1 MLPAKCNVGPQRIT
15 GFLRIAMR
23 GGKDSARVRLRI
35 IRTLALLVWLLLLLL
50 PSVARAQESAPP
62 KRVLVLY
69 WYNKDFPW
77 NIQFDQSFQITLQSA
92 PQGTVESYSEYL
104 ESNRFP
110 GENQSL
116 LLRDYLKQKYA
127 DRTIDVVVAT
137 SDASLDFLLKYR
149 DDLFPQAPVVFIGT
163 RHPSKENLATG
174 PGLTGIINLNTHRE
188 NLDLAL
194 SLHPGTKQVF
204 IISGTLERDKRF
216 ETLARKELQGYENKV
231 ELVYFTDLSRE
242 ELFAKA
248 KGLPEDSIVLHV
260 WQQSRNEQGK
270 VLENSEM
277 LATIARSATV
287 PVYAMNFLTLFS
299 LSEDPIDGSGVVGG
313 LITTG
318 GASGTQVAEIALR
331 IANGARAH
339 DIPVEPA
346 PTVPIFDWRELRRW
360 GIDESKLPAGSI
372 VRFKEPT
379 FWEQYKWLIVG
390 VLSLII
396 FQALLIVWLL
406 VNRARRRQAERENER
421 LAQLAEAERRRLD
434 EVVSNV
440 PGIVWET
447 RFNAD
452 GKTRTTHFISDYVE
466 QMLGYSVED
475 WLSTQNFALTIMAEE
490 DRERVTRA
498 TESILESGKEG
509 VLQFRWM
516 AKDGRVLWVEAQ
528 IAAIRDETGQP
539 VGLRGVTMDIT
550 DRMKAK
556 EALSESEE
564 RYRNVVE
571 TQTELICRFLPDTT
585 LTFVND
591 AYCRHFGKTRE
602 QLIGTK
608 YTQLIPEHAREA
620 ALNHIASLIEN
631 PRVEIYEHEVVL
643 PSGGRGWQQWVDNV
657 VGSSNG
663 HGVELQGIGRDITE
677 RRQAEEALRS
687 SETRFQTLADSA
699 PLLIWMSGPEK
710 SCTYVNQG
718 WLEFTGRTIEQEL
731 GNGWTTGIHRE
742 DYAHC
747 LELYSSA
754 FDRKEPFKIEYRL
767 RRADG
772 SFRWMYDSGTP
783 RFSSE
788 GDFLGYIGSCIDI
801 SDRKQAEA
809 ELQRA
814 HDEVNKLKNQ
824 LQEEN
829 IYLQEEIKLAHN
841 VDEIIGESDPIKYVL
856 FKIEQVARTESTVL
870 ILGETG
876 TGKELVAR
884 AIHSQSLRKDRPLV
898 KVNCAALSASL
909 IESELFGHEKGAF
922 TGAAARKMGRFELA
936 DGATIFLDEIGELP
950 LDLQPKLLRVIQE
963 GELERLGSSK
973 TLKVDVRIIAATN
986 RNMKSE
992 VEKGTFREDLWY
1004 RLNVF
1009 PITVPPL
1016 RQRKEDISRMV
1027 EHFVALFSK
1036 KVGKAITSISAATH
1050 KKLNDYFWPGNVREL
1065 ANVIERGVINAQ
1077 GSVLHIADQFAQSK
1091 AADLTDSNQTL
1102 EEVEK
1107 GHIIQI
1113 LDQTAWRI
1121 EGPSGAAKILGLNPS
1136 TLRTR
1141 MLKLGIQKSTRSFS
1155 AGSETNR

>member
-1 MLPAKCNVGPQRIT
+1 MLRRIVQLKFRQVA
-15 GFLRIAMR
+15 GQ
-23 GGKDSARVRLRI
+23 
-35 IRTLALLVWLLLLLL
+35 TLPVVLGCALLLL
-50 PSVARAQESAPP
+50 PPIAFGDEPQKNILIFNSDDVSRPANMLINQAIRSIFKEHWNSPIEIYDEGQDSFRIPNEKYEAELVRLLQRKYEGVHLDLIFAVGPP
-62 KRVLVLY
+62 
-69 WYNKDFPW
+69 
-77 NIQFDQSFQITLQSA
+77 TL
-92 PQGTVESYSEYL
+92 
-104 ESNRFP
+104 R
-110 GENQSL
+110 
-116 LLRDYLKQKYA
+116 
-127 DRTIDVVVAT
+127 
-137 SDASLDFLLKYR
+137 FLLKHQGTLFSGTPIVFLVTDQSR
-149 DDLFPQAPVVFIGT
+149 IADLNLGRNITGVSGTIEVAPT
-163 RHPSKENLATG
+163 
-174 PGLTGIINLNTHRE
+174 
-188 NLDLAL
+188 LDLAL
-194 SLHPGTKQVF
+194 RFHPQTQKVVVVAGNSAIDQ
-204 IISGTLERDKRF
+204 GLLA
-216 ETLARKELQGYENKV
+216 LARREFRAYEGRATFAY
-231 ELVYFTDLSRE
+231 LTDLTPE
-242 ELFAKA
+242 EIRQRLAVLADKTIVIFLSFSVDVAGKNYVSGDVGSLLA
-248 KGLPEDSIVLHV
+248 SSSTAPIYGVVQTHLDHGTVGGRLLSFEALGLSAAQMGLRILAGESAQSIAP
-260 WQQSRNEQGK
+260 Q
-270 VLENSEM
+270 
-277 LATIARSATV
+277 TV
-287 PVYAMNFLTLFS
+287 PSVTM
-299 LSEDPIDGSGVVGG
+299 V
-313 LITTG
+313 
-318 GASGTQVAEIALR
+318 
-331 IANGARAH
+331 
-339 DIPVEPA
+339 
-346 PTVPIFDWRELRRW
+346 DWRELRRW
-360 GIDESKLPAGSI
+360 GIDESNLPAGSI

-379 FWEQYKWLIVG
+379 FWEQYKWRIVG
-390 VLSLII
+390 VISLII
-396 FQALLIVWLL
+396 VQALLIVWLL
-406 VNRARRRQAERENER
+406 VNRARRRQAEKESNR

-452 GKTRTTHFISDYVE
+452 GKTRKTHFVSDYVE
-466 QMLGYSVED
+466 QMLGYSVEE
-475 WLSTQNFALTIMAEE
+475 WLSTPNFALTIMADE

-498 TESILESGKEG
+498 TEAILESGKEG
-509 VLQFRWM
+509 ALQFRWM

-528 IAAIRDETGQP
+528 IAVIRDETGQP

-631 PRVEIYEHEVVL
+631 PRVETYEHEVVL

-742 DYAHC
+742 DYAQC
-747 LELYSSA
+747 LEVYSSA
-754 FDRKEPFKIEYRL
+754 FDRKEAFKIEYRL

-841 VDEIIGESDPIKYVL
+841 VDEIIGESDPIRYVL
-856 FKIEQVARTESTVL
+856 FKIEQVARTDSTVL

-1016 RQRKEDISRMV
+1016 RQRKEDISRMA
-1027 EHFVALFSK
+1027 EYFVALFSK
-1036 KVGKAITSISAATH
+1036 KVGKGITSISAATH

-1107 GHIIQI
+1107 EHIIQI

-1121 EGPSGAAKILGLNPS
+1121 EGPSGAARILGLNPS

-1141 MLKLGIQKSTRSFS
+1141 MLKLGIQKTTRSFS
-1155 AGSETNR
+1155 AGSETTR